1 MSNLNERMS
10 LMHEF
15 LKAFIALQ
23 KQEKL
28 RLEFDEADAD
38 YHAKL
43 YWIEMFDITIKNFK
57 IMFPIYIILLLIGSI
72 GAFRF
77 LIMNTGLMM
86 ILWFL
91 SYKKVKDKYY
101 SKNSGKRNYIPL
113 ILEEE
118 WEKLENAKE
127 NLEHLL
133 SDDQYRQDISSVPKR
148 YRSTEMTSYLYDIV
162 SNNRADTLK
171 EALNILEDDLHRM
184 RMEQKQ
190 QELIEAQKRAE
201 EAANS
206 ASNDA
211 IFLALYYY
219 DKF

>member
-10 LMHEF
+10 LIHKL

-23 KQEKL
+23 KQESLK
-28 RLEFDEADAD
+28 LEFDKADAD

-43 YWIEMFDITIKNFK
+43 YWVEMFDITIKNFK
-57 IMFPIYIILLLIGSI
+57 IMLPVYIILLLVGSV
-72 GAFRF
+72 GPFRF
-77 LIMNTGLMM
+77 LVMNMPLMV
-86 ILWFL
+86 ILWFV

-101 SKNSGKRNYIPL
+101 SENSDKRNHVPL

-118 WEKLENAKE
+118 WERLENTKE
-127 NLEHLL
+127 NLDQLL
-133 SDDQYRQDISSVPKR
+133 SDEQYLEDISPVPKS
-148 YRSTEMTSYLYDIV
+148 YRSAQMTSYLFEIV
-162 SNNRADTLK
+162 SDNRADTMK
-171 EALNILEDDLHRM
+171 VALDILEDDLHRM